1 MTVVDEVRRLI
12 GERDLSGITQK
23 LRQSGLEEQVSS
35 WISKGTNLPVVG
47 PQIEKALGN
56 DVVAGIAAKLGI
68 TTTQAADELA
78 QAVPEVVDEMTPDG
92 ELPSTPSL

>member
-1 MTVVDEVRRLI
+1 MTVVDEVKRMI
-12 GERDLSGITQK
+12 AERDLSSITQK
-23 LRQSGLEEQVSS
+23 LRESGLDEQVSS
-35 WISKGTNLPVVG
+35 WISKSTNLPVVG

-56 DVVAGIAAKLGI
+56 DTVAAIAARLGI

-92 ELPSTPSL
+92 ELPPRTAS